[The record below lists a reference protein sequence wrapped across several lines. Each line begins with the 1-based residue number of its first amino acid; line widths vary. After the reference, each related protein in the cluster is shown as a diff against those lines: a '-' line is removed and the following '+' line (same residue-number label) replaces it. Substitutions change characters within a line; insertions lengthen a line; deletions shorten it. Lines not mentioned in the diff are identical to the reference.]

1 MRELL
6 EAQKRAAGLG
16 LGQMSMF
23 GGVLDALRTQE
34 QLLGI
39 GSAARIAAEMET
51 GWRRQLQPFEQS
63 TLSAYE
69 QLAAAA
75 GGPLMRLRAEILYET
90 ELATIASTHKSRFAS
105 TFSDAMEAYENSI
118 GATMRK
124 LSGRTDSV
132 ASQMVKA
139 LEDSTKAQL
148 QAFSDPFASIGD
160 RLGREIETAKS
171 LTDMFDPGQWARSL
185 GAPMLDAAS
194 IATVARAW
202 GAEGAIRNLRE
213 LGAIDQATLRMIAEA
228 IDAEYEAVDEDGS
241 EPLQRDSISLDT
253 LLAIFSI
260 LLAIA
265 MYQWQQEDSA
275 ATEARSRAEHQ
286 AISAQIGAAD
296 ERAAERVEKL
306 ARAFESVV
314 AQMQTASTEQAR
326 FVVRSRGALI
336 RKGKGGFAVVAETVP
351 GQVVTLIAEEGK
363 WIEVSYFDFVAGKQ
377 RAGWALKKY
386 FIRVRPGDAS
396 LKPQF
401 IARREQRKML
411 DLMGKLEWDQSFDY
425 KAERSRS

>member
-1 MRELL
+1 MKHDFIGGSMRELL
-6 EAQKRAAGLG
+6 EAQQRVAGLG
-16 LGQMSMF
+16 LGQMSAL
-23 GGVLDALRTQE
+23 GGALDSLRTQE

-39 GSAARIAAEMET
+39 GSAARMAADLEA
-51 GWRRQLQPFEQS
+51 GWRRQLLPFEQN

-69 QLAAAA
+69 QLAAKA
-75 GGPLMRLRAEILYET
+75 GGPLMRLRAETLYET
-90 ELATIASTHKSRFAS
+90 ELAKIASTHKSLFA
-105 TFSDAMEAYENSI
+105 TTVSDAMEAYESSI

-139 LEDSTKAQL
+139 LEDSTKARL
-148 QAFSDPFASIGD
+148 QAFSDPFANIGD
-160 RLGREIETAKS
+160 RLGREIEAAKS

-202 GAEGAIRNLRE
+202 GAEGTIRNLRE
-213 LGAIDQATLRMIAEA
+213 LGGIDQATLRMIAEA
-228 IDAEYEAVDEDGS
+228 IDVEDEDADEDGS
-241 EPLQRDSISLDT
+241 EPRQRGSISLDT

-265 MYQWQQEDSA
+265 MYQLQQEDSA

-286 AISAQIGAAD
+286 AISAQIAAAD

-336 RKGKGGFAVVAETVP
+336 RKGKGGSAAVAEAVP

-363 WIEVSYFDFVAGKQ
+363 WIEVSYFDFATGKQ
-377 RAGWALKKY
+377 RAGWSLKKY
-386 FIRVRPGDAS
+386 FIRVRPGDTS
-396 LKPQF
+396 LE
-401 IARREQRKML
+401 RR
-411 DLMGKLEWDQSFDY
+411 
-425 KAERSRS
+425 

>member
-1 MRELL
+1 MKHDFIGGSMRELL
-6 EAQKRAAGLG
+6 EAQQCVAGLG
-16 LGQMSMF
+16 WGQINTLGEA
-23 GGVLDALRTQE
+23 LNALRTQE
-34 QLLGI
+34 QLLDI
-39 GSAARIAAEMET
+39 GSAARMAADMEA
-51 GWRRQLQPFEQS
+51 GWRRQLLPFEQS

-69 QLAAAA
+69 QLAATAS
-75 GGPLMRLRAEILYET
+75 GPLMRLRAETLYET
-90 ELATIASTHKSRFAS
+90 ELAKIASNHKSIFAT
-105 TFSDAMEAYENSI
+105 TFSEAMEAYESSM

-124 LSGRTDSV
+124 LSGMSDSV

-139 LEDSTKAQL
+139 FEDSTITRL
-148 QAFSDPFASIGD
+148 LAFSDPFASVGD
-160 RLGREIETAKS
+160 RLDREIEAAKS
-171 LTDMFDPGQWARSL
+171 LTEMFDPGQWARSL

-202 GAEGAIRNLRE
+202 GADRAIRHLRE
-213 LGAIDQATLRMIAEA
+213 IGGIDQATLRMIAEA
-228 IDAEYEAVDEDGS
+228 IDVEDEDTDEDGN
-241 EPLQRDSISLDT
+241 EPQERDGISLDT

-286 AISAQIGAAD
+286 AIGVQIAAAD

-314 AQMQTASTEQAR
+314 AQMQMVSTEQAR

-336 RKGKGGFAVVAETVP
+336 RKGKGGSAVVAEAVP

-363 WIEVSYFDFVAGKQ
+363 WIEISYFDFATGKQ
-377 RAGWALKKY
+377 RAGWSLKKY

-396 LKPQF
+396 LELQ
-401 IARREQRKML
+401 
-411 DLMGKLEWDQSFDY
+411 
-425 KAERSRS
+425 